1 MSRKL
6 QAETEEQRR
15 NRETVESIARNI
27 AALARAVGALLD
39 GPLKKRA
46 LLVMLAS
53 SSGQSQNTVDQV
65 LNALASMEKDWL
77 K

>member
-1 MSRKL
+1 MRHKP

-15 NRETVESIARNI
+15 NREAVESIARNI

-46 LLVMLAS
+46 LLVLLAN

-65 LNALASMEKDWL
+65 LIALASMEKDWL